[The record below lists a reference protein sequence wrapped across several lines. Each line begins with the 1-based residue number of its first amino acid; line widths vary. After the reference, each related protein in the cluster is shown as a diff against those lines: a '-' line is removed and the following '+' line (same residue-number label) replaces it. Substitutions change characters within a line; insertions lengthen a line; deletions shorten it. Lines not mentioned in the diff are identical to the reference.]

1 MKRRITIPAVAVL
14 VLLLLS
20 LLSGCGKADEG
31 PDDKPIALEPA
42 GSVISKY
49 TKDDT
54 DYSALPAAPTA
65 VVRLHYRRN
74 DDSANDRSCYQPWNV
89 WAWDMDNGGSGAA
102 YEFTGYDD

>member
-42 GSVISKY
+42 GSVISMLTFTVPEDMAPGTTFTFAEEELLILGKDYNMLPNCRY
-49 TKDDT
+49 T
-54 DYSALPAAPTA
+54 
-65 VVRLHYRRN
+65 
-74 DDSANDRSCYQPWNV
+74 
-89 WAWDMDNGGSGAA
+89 SGTLTVT
-102 YEFTGYDD
+102 E